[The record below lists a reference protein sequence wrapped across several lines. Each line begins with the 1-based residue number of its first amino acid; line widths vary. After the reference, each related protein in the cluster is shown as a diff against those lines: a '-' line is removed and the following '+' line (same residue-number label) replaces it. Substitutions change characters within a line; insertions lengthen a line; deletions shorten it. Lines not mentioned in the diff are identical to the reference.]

1 MVKASLQE
9 KTANGGLFQRNFS
22 TFAGVSLCSVAI
34 LAYWYGSYTFIP
46 LEYHMLTLPFMTAGL
61 ILILFG
67 TEMVRQLIFPI
78 GFLFFLTPPPD
89 EILYGAGTALANLS
103 ALASSSLANV
113 FGLHATLSASNVG
126 PIITLARP
134 NLTVL
139 TFNVDVACSGIY
151 SIIGFII
158 FALFIAYITRGKLA
172 NKLAILVMGIP
183 LILVLNIIRVTTI
196 LAIGYNFGEDLALT
210 LFHDVGATVLM
221 FIGVLILLGVT
232 DKVFKKPKPATPC
245 PACYRVKTKPSGP
258 FCNTCGKLLQ
268 FTKTRLHRKDLI
280 KIVSIAL
287 VSALVFSIQ
296 APVFALTQGPAQV
309 MIQTPSGTQINP
321 SSSMLPTIPG
331 YTVKYAYRDTSFEKT
346 SGDDAALVY
355 YYSPNN
361 GTGSTV
367 WISIQIASSV
377 TSEHRWETC
386 LISFPLSVGEATTV
400 SQLDLRDAQLQ
411 DNPPVTARY
420 FAFNYIGTNQTQVVF
435 YWYETAIFDSNS
447 TAQSKSIMISLIMY
461 PTSNQTVADDENQE
475 MPIAREINN
484 YWQPIRTWSVITL
497 ALSQNGLAL
506 SVAASVVF
514 GVLVVYEAFLVR
526 KEKKLLLNLYG
537 KLSMQNKNI
546 VQAVENARK
555 QGPSTVDAVLVEL
568 QKLPDPTTDKT
579 LLNQKLVEAE
589 NAGLVE
595 RAIANKDD
603 EPVISWKSQVPSQ
616 KPFLTRLG
624 RIGSPIEQIIIY
636 LRRPKLK

>member
-1 MVKASLQE
+1 
-9 KTANGGLFQRNFS
+9 
-22 TFAGVSLCSVAI
+22 
-34 LAYWYGSYTFIP
+34 
-46 LEYHMLTLPFMTAGL
+46 
-61 ILILFG
+61 
-67 TEMVRQLIFPI
+67 
-78 GFLFFLTPPPD
+78 
-89 EILYGAGTALANLS
+89 
-103 ALASSSLANV
+103 
-113 FGLHATLSASNVG
+113 
-126 PIITLARP
+126 
-134 NLTVL
+134 
-139 TFNVDVACSGIY
+139 
-151 SIIGFII
+151 
-158 FALFIAYITRGKLA
+158 
-172 NKLAILVMGIP
+172 MGIP
-183 LILVLNIIRVTTI
+183 LILALNIIRVTTI

-497 ALSQNGLAL
+497 STISKRFSPVGC
-506 SVAASVVF
+506 SVR
-514 GVLVVYEAFLVR
+514 GVRRV
-526 KEKKLLLNLYG
+526 
-537 KLSMQNKNI
+537 S
-546 VQAVENARK
+546 
-555 QGPSTVDAVLVEL
+555 
-568 QKLPDPTTDKT
+568 
-579 LLNQKLVEAE
+579 
-589 NAGLVE
+589 
-595 RAIANKDD
+595 
-603 EPVISWKSQVPSQ
+603 
-616 KPFLTRLG
+616 RL
-624 RIGSPIEQIIIY
+624 
-636 LRRPKLK
+636 